1 MALEEIAQGT
11 SRLDGLLALETDLDQ
26 AEAARIVLPL
36 AESDQRFF
44 TSEAGRAYLPV
55 LRDRLFRL
63 GYLRVR
69 KGPDQVDETLTK
81 AIRKLQA
88 EAGLT
93 VDGWVGIQTWNALQE
108 LFAFEPT
115 TCLDRWIDAKGMTPA
130 LRRAACLRLI
140 SLGFIPGRTTAG
152 PGDLAGP
159 LHEWR
164 HILVLL
170 EAPGIS
176 AATGL
181 DTLELLTYLFD
192 IDRLSTLVDE
202 AAGHIAMVM
211 TPGDDTDG
219 ARLQRFLGCLL
230 KIELWLLGYE
240 HIKPD
245 GKPLEIRREPARR
258 RGGVGPKV
266 RQRRAVDSP
275 GYRLIQRFWRD
286 SGFPGEHGSAGH
298 VLLQCFRLLAQMRD
312 DVARSAPDEQSERKA
327 RAGGIISQLEE
338 THSND
343 ETHWQ
348 QRAFL
353 ARIWDGAKR
362 VWRFLKK
369 LVKGALSR
377 IRLLI
382 RAAYQLAA
390 DGFSLVR
397 RAIRVFGEGM
407 AMLTSPQIAGS
418 NRQIAMRHSADF
430 DFQVFLDRETENDAV
445 KRFLEQLERRLGS
458 LRSALR
464 MLQLLFDAA
473 VDAVRLASGPWGWWR
488 LLRALIDLNGR
499 YDERDKAILQASL
512 TA

>member
-1 MALEEIAQGT
+1 MDAIAQGS

-26 AEAARIVLPL
+26 AEAAKIVLPL
-36 AESDQRFF
+36 AESDQRFL

-69 KGPDQVDETLTK
+69 KGPEQVDEALTK

-93 VDGWVGIQTWNALQE
+93 VDGWVGTQTWNALQE

-115 TCLDRWIDAKGMTPA
+115 TYLDRWIGAKGMTPA

-140 SLGFIPGRTTAG
+140 SLGFIPGRTTAD
-152 PGDLAGP
+152 PGELAGP
-159 LHEWR
+159 LREWR

-170 EAPGIS
+170 KAPGIS
-176 AATGL
+176 DATAL
-181 DTLELLTYLFD
+181 DALDLLAYLFD
-192 IDRLSTLVDE
+192 IDRLSALAVE
-202 AAGHIAMVM
+202 AAGDISGPMARE
-211 TPGDDTDG
+211 DDPDG

-240 HIKPD
+240 NIKPD
-245 GKPLEIRREPARR
+245 GKPLDVKREPARR
-258 RGGVGPKV
+258 RPGVGPKT
-266 RQRRAVDSP
+266 RQRPPVDSP
-275 GYRLIQRFWRD
+275 AYRLIQQFWRD
-286 SGFPGEHGSAGH
+286 SGFAGEHGSTGH
-298 VLLQCFRLLAQMRD
+298 ILLQCFRLLAMMRD
-312 DVARSAPDEQSERKA
+312 EEAKAAPDQQTERKL
-327 RAGGIISQLEE
+327 RVSGVIKQMEE
-338 THSND
+338 TQANNESQ
-343 ETHWQ
+343 WQ
-348 QRAFL
+348 QRSFL

-369 LVKGALSR
+369 LVKGAVSH

-407 AMLTSPQIAGS
+407 AMLIAPEIKGS
-418 NRQIAMRHSADF
+418 NPQIAMRHSADF
-430 DFQVFLDRETENDAV
+430 DFQVYLDRKAGNGV
-445 KRFLEQLERRLGS
+445 VQVFLEQMKQRLGS

-473 VDAVRLASGPWGWWR
+473 VDAARLAAGPWGWWR
-488 LLRALIDLNGR
+488 LLRTLIDLNSR
-499 YDERDKAILQASL
+499 YDEQDRAILQASL
-512 TA
+512 SA